1 MEVKE
6 IKNWLKKHKKPVM
19 CVRFLAIYLIL
30 FIVKHSPIF
39 DTGLNP
45 KHVISVLMIGII
57 VLYRFLSIAF
67 VPAILILWISEILS
81 ESHTFKESSR

>member
-1 MEVKE
+1 ME
-6 IKNWLKKHKKPVM
+6 IKAWLRKYKRPVM

-30 FIVKHSPIF
+30 LFIIKHSPIF

-45 KHVISVLMIGII
+45 KHILSTLIIGI
-57 VLYRFLSIAF
+57 VVMYRFLSMAF

-81 ESHTFKESSR
+81 EHHTSKGSSR